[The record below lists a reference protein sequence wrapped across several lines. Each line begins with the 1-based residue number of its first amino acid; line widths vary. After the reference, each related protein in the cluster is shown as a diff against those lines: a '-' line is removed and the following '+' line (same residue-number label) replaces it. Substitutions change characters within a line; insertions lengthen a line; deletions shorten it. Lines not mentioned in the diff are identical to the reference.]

1 MQTERIEATWPQAGS
16 GALFSN
22 SDCRPRPKRDTE
34 QLRFLRTAFY
44 PVINNMNAAYLIRMG
59 QPGGKELVQTP
70 DQAPLGADRDFVNH
84 RTAFLMDLIKYTDLK
99 EVIILRQKILDN
111 AFHGAGSTGPITT
124 SLVPEAQAISE
135 CMQVLHRKLKLDPML
150 T

>member
-1 MQTERIEATWPQAGS
+1 MELGPLVVSFIGG
-16 GALFSN
+16 GAVGGLIN
-22 SDCRPRPKRDTE
+22 VAYQWRNRQKD
-34 QLRFLRTAFY
+34 LRTAFY

-84 RTAFLMDLIKYTDLK
+84 RTAFLSDLIKYTDLK

-111 AFHGAGSTGPITT
+111 AFHGAGSTGPVTT
-124 SLVPEAQAISE
+124 NLFPEAQAIGE
-135 CMQVLHRKLKLDPML
+135 CMQVLHRRLKLDPMV

>member
-1 MQTERIEATWPQAGS
+1 MDLGPLVVSFIGG
-16 GALFSN
+16 GAVGGLIN
-22 SDCRPRPKRDTE
+22 VAYQWRNRQRD
-34 QLRFLRTAFY
+34 LRTAFY

-59 QPGGKELVQTP
+59 QPGGKQLVQTP

-84 RTAFLMDLIKYTDLK
+84 RTAFLMDLIKYTDIK

-111 AFHGAGSTGPITT
+111 AFHGAGSTGPVITN
-124 SLVPEAQAISE
+124 LVPEAQAINE
-135 CMQVLHRKLKLDPML
+135 CMKVLHRKLKLDPMV